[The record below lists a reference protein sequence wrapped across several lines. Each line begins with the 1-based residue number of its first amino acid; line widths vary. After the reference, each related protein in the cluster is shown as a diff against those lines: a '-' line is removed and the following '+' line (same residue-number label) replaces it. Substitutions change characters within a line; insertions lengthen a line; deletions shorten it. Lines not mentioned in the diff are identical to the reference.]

1 MPDNN
6 QIYKEH
12 TAKVNSLVPNPKKE
26 KTTHVT
32 IESTSLGQYP
42 VTIYGAYDTL
52 LEGVEEGQSYNFNL
66 ARGQRKSQHAN
77 SPGEQDWMFFWNI
90 HSVEVAN
97 GASAPV
103 PTQAQPTQDN
113 VVYGTPQHDQYY
125 MRDARIMYQHMNGCV
140 SALAAKYEWD
150 GAMTLEDIAK
160 EVEKTTNIMWY
171 RMYKPLLDGQL
182 PPEPTG
188 ADLMPDE
195 NDPF

>member
-6 QIYKEH
+6 PVTKAHQV
-12 TAKVNSLVPNPKKE
+12 TVNSVEKGNKE
-26 KTTHVT
+26 GTSTVT
-32 IESTSLGQYP
+32 VGGLGQFP
-42 VTIYGAYDTL
+42 TKLSNVYDSL
-52 LEGVEEGQSYNFNL
+52 LEGVVAGGTYTFHLE
-66 ARGQRKSQHAN
+66 RGSRKDAHKDKE
-77 SPGEQDWMFFWNI
+77 GEQDWMFFQN
-90 HSVEVAN
+90 VRRVDVAN